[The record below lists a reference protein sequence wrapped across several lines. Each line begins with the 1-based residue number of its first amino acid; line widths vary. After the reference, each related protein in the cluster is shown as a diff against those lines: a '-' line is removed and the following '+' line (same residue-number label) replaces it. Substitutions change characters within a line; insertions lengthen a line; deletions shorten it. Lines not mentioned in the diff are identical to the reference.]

1 MYPYYLY
8 MENTTN
14 INDLPI
20 DTNPP
25 SSMELP
31 EQNLRQN
38 PPMDD
43 SVYLEPEVKKRVR
56 FSPVVEKNSSFQE
69 KHKVLLLATLF
80 FLLFSDIKVKNY
92 LMNIL
97 VVIFGDS
104 LRTSAGGSSKI
115 GQVAYSILYGT
126 SLVVLVSFIDFSTLS
141 L

>member
-1 MYPYYLY
+1 

-20 DTNPP
+20 DNNPP

-31 EQNLRQN
+31 EQNIREN

-43 SVYLEPEVKKRVR
+43 SVYLEPETKKRVR
-56 FSPVVEKNSSFQE
+56 FSPLPEKGTTLQE
-69 KHKVLLLATLF
+69 KHKIIILATLF
-80 FLLFSDIKVKNY
+80 FLLFSDSKVKNY
-92 LMNIL
+92 LMNIM
-97 VVIFGDS
+97 VVIFGES

-115 GQVAYSILYGT
+115 GQVAYAILYGI
-126 SLVVLVSFIDFSTLS
+126 SIVLLISFIDISSLS

>member
-1 MYPYYLY
+1 LYPYYLY

-56 FSPVVEKNSSFQE
+56 FSPVVEKSSSFQE
-69 KHKVLLLATLF
+69 KHKILLLATLF

-126 SLVVLVSFIDFSTLS
+126 SLVVLVSFIDLSTLS